1 MISVQRVTKR
11 FGRTKALDEV
21 SFSVKSGEVV
31 GFLGPNGAGKT
42 TMMRILTGFL
52 SADRGSVLIDDIDVE
67 KDPIAAQKKIGYL
80 PESNPLYKNM
90 QVAEFLDLS
99 ARLHQIPTGERSSA
113 LDFAVE
119 SVGIGDVY
127 YRPIGELSK
136 GYRQR
141 VGIAAA
147 LIHQPDIIVLDEP
160 TEGLDPNQRTD
171 MRRLIQEL
179 AKKHTVIVSTH
190 VMQEASAI
198 STRLLIINR
207 GKIVA
212 DGTPDELSRASKKE
226 SMLTLEVEGEGIE
239 SALAAISSVSQS
251 DVKQKDGKRMM
262 LEISTRDGADIRPEL
277 SRLIWERKW
286 IVWKLE
292 EREYQLE
299 EIFQALTK
307 SGK

>member
-11 FGRTKALDEV
+11 FGRAKALDEV
-21 SFSVKSGEVV
+21 SFSVNSGEVV

-99 ARLHQIPTGERSSA
+99 ARLHQIPAGDRSSA

-226 SMLTLEVEGEGIE
+226 SMLTLEVEGDGIE
-239 SALAAISSVSQS
+239 SALAAISSVSHS
-251 DVKQKDGKRMM
+251 DVKQKDGKRMT
-262 LEISTRDGADIRPEL
+262 LEISTQGGADIRPEL

>member
-1 MISVQRVTKR
+1 MISVQQVTKR
-11 FGRTKALDEV
+11 FGRSKALDNV

-67 KDPIAAQKKIGYL
+67 RDPIAAQKKIGYL

-99 ARLHQIPTGERSSA
+99 ARLHGVSADEKSSA
-113 LDFAVE
+113 LDFVVDA
-119 SVGIGDVY
+119 VGIGDVY

-136 GYRQR
+136 GYKQR

-147 LIHQPDIIVLDEP
+147 LIHRPDIIVLDEP

-171 MRRLIQEL
+171 MRRLIQDL
-179 AKKHTVIVSTH
+179 AKEHTVLVSTH

-212 DGTPDELSRASKKE
+212 DGTPDEISKASKKE
-226 SMLTLEVEGEGIE
+226 SVVVFEAEGDKIE
-239 SALAAISSVSQS
+239 SAVSSLSSVLHSE
-251 DVKQKDGKRMM
+251 VKRTDGKRIS
-262 LEISTRDGADIRPEL
+262 LEISTKSGADIRPEL

-286 IVWKLE
+286 IIWKLE

-299 EIFQALTK
+299 EIFQTLTK
-307 SGK
+307 SEK